1 MHLELRSAGIVVSAK
16 RVMRLMTAHGLVPVF
31 KSAKR
36 YSSYK
41 GEIGGAPANLVNR
54 DFHAANPNELWVT
67 DITEFRIPAGKVY
80 LSPVI
85 NRHDGM
91 PAAWTIGTS
100 PNAALANGM
109 LESACA
115 TLKTGETPI
124 IHSDRGCHYRW
135 DEWIRICKEHGLTRS
150 MSAKGCRPDNAAA
163 EGFFGRLKQEFFHK
177 RSFQGVSIDEF
188 ITLLDEYMVWYRDK
202 RIKLEYGM
210 SIMDKRIELVQI
222 QFVSA
227 TLVFGWLVFDI
238 TLPSSRYQTS
248 LDVSQSRTFSGVS
261 LISWTMACR
270 SSSVR
275 PSKPVLLGG

>member
-1 MHLELRSAGIVVSAK
+1 MGPLALIRDVFENGKRRYGYKRVHLELRSAGIVVSAK
-16 RVMRLMTAHGLVPVF
+16 RVMRLMTAHGLVPLSESV
-31 KSAKR
+31 KR

-54 DFHAANPNELWVT
+54 DFHAANPNRLWVT

-85 NRHDGM
+85 DCHDGM
-91 PAAWTIGTS
+91 PVAWTIGTS

-115 TLKTGETPI
+115 TLRPGETPI

-135 DEWIRICKEHGLTRS
+135 DEWIRICKSHGLTRS
-150 MSAKGCRPDNAAA
+150 MSAKGCSPDNAAA
-163 EGFFGRLKQEFFHK
+163 EGFLGRLKQEFFHK

-210 SIMDKRIELVQI
+210 SIMDKRIQLGLV
-222 QFVSA
+222 A
-227 TLVFGWLVFDI
+227 
-238 TLPSSRYQTS
+238 
-248 LDVSQSRTFSGVS
+248 
-261 LISWTMACR
+261 
-270 SSSVR
+270 
-275 PSKPVLLGG
+275 

>member
-16 RVMRLMTAHGLVPVF
+16 RVMRLMTAHGLVPVSESV
-31 KSAKR
+31 KS

-54 DFHAANPNELWVT
+54 DFHAANPNRLWVT

-85 NRHDGM
+85 DRHDGM
-91 PAAWTIGTS
+91 PVAWTIGTS

-115 TLKTGETPI
+115 TLRPGETPI

-135 DEWIRICKEHGLTRS
+135 DEWIRICKSHGLTRS
-150 MSAKGCRPDNAAA
+150 MSAKGCSPDNAAA
-163 EGFFGRLKQEFFHK
+163 EGFLGRLKQEFFHK
-177 RSFQGVSIDEF
+177 RSFQGISIDEF

-210 SIMDKRIELVQI
+210 SIMDKRIQLGLV
-222 QFVSA
+222 A
-227 TLVFGWLVFDI
+227 
-238 TLPSSRYQTS
+238 
-248 LDVSQSRTFSGVS
+248 
-261 LISWTMACR
+261 
-270 SSSVR
+270 
-275 PSKPVLLGG
+275 